1 MKQKITIILFC
12 IIALL
17 QNVTAQNNVT
27 TLNDVGR
34 IVLNATTIENT
45 NVPVEAKQM
54 LQNKLQQIAT
64 NNGVGGN
71 SYNPR
76 FIITAKANIISKN
89 IVAGPPQAIALTVEF
104 TFFIGDAMDN
114 MVYANSTKTYKAVG
128 SNENKAFIEAINQ
141 INVRSE
147 DLKTFVEEGKNKIVN
162 WYNTQCDFILKKAE
176 TLVTQQQYQE
186 AIYTLMA
193 VPDVCKDCYTKCNDA
208 TKPIFAA
215 YQSSECNKKLNQAKQ
230 QWNVSQNSTTAKEVA
245 DILIQIYPDAPCYK
259 EAETL
264 AKTIKEKLDADAQKE
279 WEFKMKTYN
288 DKLAKEKLEYND
300 KIALEKQRLETY
312 KQVAIEYAKK
322 QPQTIIYNKLAW

>member
-1 MKQKITIILFC
+1 
-12 IIALL
+12 L
-17 QNVTAQNNVT
+17 QNVTAQNNAT

-45 NVPVEAKQM
+45 NVPAEAKQI

-71 SYNPR
+71 SYKPR
-76 FIITAKANIISKN
+76 FIITAKANIVNKN

-114 MVYANSTKTYKAVG
+114 MVYANTTKIYKAVG

-141 INVRSE
+141 INVKNE
-147 DLKTFVEEGKNKIVN
+147 DLKTFVEEGKNKIAN

-176 TLVTQQQYQE
+176 TLTMQQQYQE
-186 AIYTLMA
+186 AIYTLLA

-208 TKPIFAA
+208 IKPIFVA
-215 YQSSECNKKLNQAKQ
+215 YQSSECNKKLNEAKQ
-230 QWNVSQNSTTAKEVA
+230 KWNVSPNSTTAEEVA

-264 AKTIKEKLDADAQKE
+264 AKTIKEKLDADTKRE
-279 WEFKMKTYN
+279 WEFKMKKY
-288 DKLAKEKLEYND
+288 DD
-300 KIALEKQRLETY
+300 KIAMEKQQLETY
-312 KQVAIEYAKK
+312 KQIALEYAKK
-322 QPQTIIYNKLAW
+322 QPQTIIYNKLTW